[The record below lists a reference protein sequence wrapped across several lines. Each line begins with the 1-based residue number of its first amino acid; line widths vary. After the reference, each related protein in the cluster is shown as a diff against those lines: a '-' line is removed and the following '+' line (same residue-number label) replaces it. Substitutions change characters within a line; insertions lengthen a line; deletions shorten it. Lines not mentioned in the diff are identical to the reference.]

1 METKE
6 IRIVLNEMT
15 FTNLCKSGFFTHNSP
30 EFGKS
35 DIHIYKQHIEA
46 AKKQL
51 ERTLFSTPELQIK
64 KSIASIEDLVW
75 EDIVVVGYESHPND
89 LGAKMVA

>member
-35 DIHIYKQHIEA
+35 DIHIYKHDI
-46 AKKQL
+46 KQL
-51 ERTLFSTPELQIK
+51 ITDKVVSKEIGSEVFKIALAKLEYELVKEIIRRSPIFSEMYYEL
-64 KSIASIEDLVW
+64 
-75 EDIVVVGYESHPND
+75 
-89 LGAKMVA
+89 